1 MIGVLSRW
9 CGVLLFMG
17 VLTSSL
23 SPAFG
28 ADAMNGERLAIRWC
42 GACHVVTS
50 DQRQSVRD
58 VIPFREIA
66 KRPDF
71 DAAKLALFLLN
82 PHPVM
87 PNMGLSRTEAAD
99 LATYIATLK

>member
-1 MIGVLSRW
+1 MAFVAIDLLST
-9 CGVLLFMG
+9 V
-17 VLTSSL
+17 VLTLSL

-28 ADAMNGERLAIRWC
+28 ADAVNGGRLAIRWC
-42 GACHVVTS
+42 GVCHVVAS
-50 DQRQSVRD
+50 DQRQTASD
-58 VIPFREIA
+58 VTPFREIA

-71 DAAKLALFLLN
+71 DAAKLAFFLLN

-99 LATYIATLK
+99 LAAYIATLK